1 MKLITLCEA
10 ATYSKTWYHG
20 SNHKIAK
27 FTTDFMDTQSSNGL
41 QHGPGIYF
49 TSDINDAK
57 IYGKYI
63 HEVTISIAKS
73 RLIPEIKRGLE
84 IGSIILHDQSNFRK
98 NYQDWNENYKEA
110 YMSALKTFDEIYD
123 NKNYRNVLIRLWE
136 DFYFDKSNIF
146 LKEILGQYDG
156 YIVEYKN
163 GVKHFI
169 CFKPEIIKSIKVIDP
184 ESHQ

>member
-1 MKLITLCEA
+1 MKLITLFEA
-10 ATYSKTWYHG
+10 ATYPKTWYHG
-20 SNHKIAK
+20 SNHKITK

-41 QHGPGIYF
+41 QNGPGIYF

-73 RLIPEIKRGLE
+73 RLMPEFKRGLN
-84 IGSIILHDQSNFRK
+84 IAPIILHNQSNFIK
-98 NYQDWNENYKEA
+98 NYQDWDKNYSKA
-110 YMSALKTFDEIYD
+110 YITALKTFDEIYD

-146 LKEILGQYDG
+146 LKEILGKYDG
-156 YIVEYKN
+156 YILEYNN
-163 GVKHFI
+163 GVKHFM
-169 CFKPEIIKSIKVIDP
+169 CYKPEIIKSIKVIDP